1 MKKYKVYWDPGMDT
15 DTKAKV
21 KVFTTGS
28 PKEAYKKF
36 LASEPKIK
44 ARLVGVDWGVFG
56 STLFRDHIREPSAK
70 EKQKVEEEQEGT
82 TEEYAAREA
91 EEKGLRRAAP
101 PMSEREK
108 QEQLL
113 SMMEDEQKGTAKL
126 TPITHTP
133 KAENVRETGSSL
145 ERKLDKLY
153 DVLNHIRWIGLSI
166 GGMFAL
172 TFIVP
177 QCIGN

>member
-15 DTKAKV
+15 DAKAKV

-44 ARLVGVDWGVFG
+44 ARKVRVDCGLFG
-56 STLFRDHIREPSAK
+56 TNLFRDHIREPSAE
-70 EKQKVEEEQEGT
+70 EKRKAEEEQEGT
-82 TEEYAAREA
+82 TEEH
-91 EEKGLRRAAP
+91 KG
-101 PMSEREK
+101 S
-108 QEQLL
+108 
-113 SMMEDEQKGTAKL
+113 
-126 TPITHTP
+126 
-133 KAENVRETGSSL
+133 SSL
-145 ERKLDKLY
+145 EQKLDKLY

-172 TFIVP
+172 TFIIP
-177 QCIGN
+177 QCTGN